1 MPLRTRHFVDGELLA
16 ERVPARAG
24 KYGTPRF
31 TDPGFSARRAVP
43 LPGGKPL
50 KRATSA
56 LKMERRCEQF
66 DEWLREAG
74 LQPLSELLEISC
86 MDAQPINL
94 ALHGFGRYL
103 WRCGAPRSA
112 YVETCNGI
120 QML

>member
-56 LKMERRCEQF
+56 FKIERPCEQF

-74 LQPLSELLEISC
+74 LQPLSELLRF
-86 MDAQPINL
+86 L
-94 ALHGFGRYL
+94 A
-103 WRCGAPRSA
+103 WTRSP
-112 YVETCNGI
+112 
-120 QML
+120 